1 MRVAVVTAAYP
12 AVLPYLKDFAES
24 LENQTDP
31 DFELWIGLDGLE
43 KKDIQKAAGR
53 KISAYFVA
61 TPKSATPTMVRN
73 TVLQQALQKCE
84 AAVLVDADDIL
95 MESRV
100 AAAKASAAESDLT
113 AAAMRF
119 VDATANPVEGFFD
132 PDCGDPSLAYKN
144 VYGFSNTTWRAEVLM
159 RCLPVP
165 AECVLMDWYAATLAY
180 YRGAAIGHDPEPR
193 MYYRQ
198 HADNIAS
205 VLPPFTKRQ
214 IARAAELVRGHYDLM
229 VKTLSEQGFDQL
241 GELFAARAQTATF
254 ADAMA
259 DPGLLE
265 QYVDAL
271 NALPARHVWW
281 SCVAHPDLEDIWK
294 K

>member
-1 MRVAVVTAAYP
+1 MHVSVVTAIYP
-12 AVLPYLKDFAES
+12 AVLAYLKDFAES
-24 LENQTDP
+24 LENQTDS

-43 KKDIQKAAGR
+43 EKDIQKAVGR
-53 KISAYFVA
+53 KIAAHFVA
-61 TPKSATPTMVRN
+61 APKNATPAMVRN
-73 TVLQQALQKCE
+73 TVLQQALQNCE
-84 AAVLVDADDIL
+84 AATLVDADDIL

-100 AAAKASAAESDLT
+100 AAAKASAAGSDLT

-119 VDATANPVEGFFD
+119 VDAAANPVEGFFD
-132 PDCGDPSLAYKN
+132 PDRGDPRLAYNN

-165 AECVLMDWYAATLAY
+165 AECVLMDWFAATLAY
-180 YRGAAIGHDPEPR
+180 YRGASIGHDPDPR

-205 VLPPFTKRQ
+205 VLPPFSKRQ
-214 IARAAELVRGHYDLM
+214 IARATRIVLGHYDLTLQ
-229 VKTLSEQGFDQL
+229 TLSEQGFDQL
-241 GELFAARAQTATF
+241 RELFAARAQTARF
-254 ADAMA
+254 ADAIA
-259 DPGLLE
+259 DPALLE
-265 QYVDAL
+265 KYVDAL

>member
-1 MRVAVVTAAYP
+1 MIVGVVTAIYP
-12 AVLPYLKDFAES
+12 AVLTYLKDFAES

-31 DFELWIGLDGLE
+31 EFELWIGLDGLDE
-43 KKDIQKAAGR
+43 KDIKEAAGR
-53 KISAYFVA
+53 KLAAHFVDA
-61 TPKSATPTMVRN
+61 PKNTTPAVVRN
-73 TVLQQALQKCE
+73 TVLQQALQNCE

-100 AAAKASAAESDLT
+100 AAAKASAGGYDLT
-113 AAAMRF
+113 ATAMRF
-119 VDATANPVEGFFD
+119 IDAARNPVEGVFD
-132 PDCGDPSLAYKN
+132 PDRGDPCLARNN
-144 VYGFSNTTWRAEVLM
+144 VYGFSNTTWRAEILM

-165 AECVLMDWYAATLAY
+165 AECVLMDWFAATLAY
-180 YRGAAIGHDPEPR
+180 YKGASIGHDPKPR

-205 VLPPFTKRQ
+205 ILPPFTKSQ
-214 IARAAELVRGHYDLM
+214 IARAAQLVLGHYDLM
-229 VKTLSEQGFDQL
+229 LQTLSAQEFVQL
-241 GELFAARAQTATF
+241 GELSAARAQTAVF
-254 ADAMA
+254 ADAIA
-259 DPGLLE
+259 DPALLE
-265 QYVDAL
+265 EYVDAL